1 MQSQCFRG
9 KKMPWKL
16 PRKKE
21 KRRSNY
27 CELCEDRFFDLK
39 THLISEKHIK
49 NARDPTKWEAVDALI
64 SKMTT
69 MEKWMED
76 HFNNRNLCRLN

>member
-9 KKMPWKL
+9 KKMPRKL
-16 PRKKE
+16 RSTKKR

-27 CELCEDRFFDLK
+27 CELSEDRFFDLK

-69 MEKWMED
+69 VEKWMED
-76 HFNNRNLCRLN
+76 KLKKLKD